1 MDSEVPETPGGKSA
15 QESARVMGIGHYR
28 RHILLCLGPDC
39 CQPAEGQRAWE
50 FLKRRMK
57 ELGIANPAPGGAYR
71 SKVQCLRICCEGP
84 VAVVYP
90 EGTWYKRCTPER
102 LERILQEHL
111 LGGRPVAEFT
121 FASNPLSDQ
130 PDG

>member
-1 MDSEVPETPGGKSA
+1 MSETQKAKNAEEAAKIYGLGG
-15 QESARVMGIGHYR
+15 YR
-28 RHILLCLGPDC
+28 RHIFLCLGPDC
-39 CQPAEGQRAWE
+39 CPTAEGERAWE

-57 ELGIANPAPGGAYR
+57 ELGLVHPAQGGAYR
-71 SKVQCLRICCEGP
+71 TKVQCLRICCEGP

-111 LGGRPVAEFT
+111 LGGHPVAEFM
-121 FASNPLSDQ
+121 FAENPLSSDA
-130 PDG
+130 G